1 MNALAQRW
9 ASLARREKTM
19 VVSAGLLV
27 GLALLWW
34 VALAPALQTLRAADA
49 QHAQV
54 DAQLQSMRLL
64 AAEATALRGQRV
76 LGYEESLRNLESSV
90 KQTFGAAAVLS
101 VSDARAS
108 LTLKGVSADALAQWL
123 SQARINARVVPSE
136 ARLLRSSSGI
146 SAAAAATA
154 AGIPS
159 SAANS
164 TTAALTSGPALWDG
178 VLVLALPAR

>member
-1 MNALAQRW
+1 
-9 ASLARREKTM
+9 
-19 VVSAGLLV
+19 
-27 GLALLWW
+27 
-34 VALAPALQTLRAADA
+34 LQTLRAADA

-64 AAEATALRGQRV
+64 AAEATALRGQRT

-90 KQTFGAAAVLS
+90 KQTFGAAATLS

-136 ARLLRSSSGI
+136 ARLQRNNPGASSG
-146 SAAAAATA
+146 AGAAATA
-154 AGIPS
+154 VAPAGAASSASAPS
-159 SAANS
+159 SAPS
-164 TTAALTSGPALWDG
+164 PALWDG
-178 VLVLALPAR
+178 VLVLALPSR

>member
-1 MNALAQRW
+1 MNAVAQRW
-9 ASLARREKTM
+9 AGLAAREKTM
-19 VVSAGLLV
+19 VISAGVVV

-64 AAEATALRGQRV
+64 AAEATALRGQRA

-90 KQTFGAAAVLS
+90 KQTFGAGATLS
-101 VSDARAS
+101 VSDTRAS
-108 LTLKGVSADALAQWL
+108 LTLKSVSADALAQWL

-136 ARLLRSSSGI
+136 ARLLRSGAG
-146 SAAAAATA
+146 AAA
-154 AGIPS
+154 
-159 SAANS
+159 S
-164 TTAALTSGPALWDG
+164 TTAQSGTATASTSAMPVLWDG

>member
-9 ASLARREKTM
+9 ASLAAREKTL
-19 VVSAGLLV
+19 VAGAGLVV

-49 QHAQV
+49 QHAQL

-90 KQTFGAAAVLS
+90 KQTFGAAATLS

-108 LTLKGVSADALAQWL
+108 LTLKSVSADALAQWL

-136 ARLLRSSSGI
+136 ARLLRSNAGAAGAAPA
-146 SAAAAATA
+146 SAAS
-154 AGIPS
+154 S
-159 SAANS
+159 SATPS
-164 TTAALTSGPALWDG
+164 TNPSPALWDG
-178 VLVLALPAR
+178 VLVLTLPAR

>member
-1 MNALAQRW
+1 MNPLAQRW
-9 ASLARREKTM
+9 ASLAAREKMM
-19 VVSAGLLV
+19 VISAGLVV

-34 VALAPALQTLRAADA
+34 VALAPALQTLRAANA
-49 QHAQV
+49 QHAQA

-90 KQTFGAAAVLS
+90 KQTFGAGATLS

-136 ARLLRSSSGI
+136 ARLQRSNLGVG
-146 SAAAAATA
+146 AAASTASSATATA
-154 AGIPS
+154 ATVS
-159 SAANS
+159 
-164 TTAALTSGPALWDG
+164 PAPVLWDG
-178 VLVLALPAR
+178 VLVLTLPTR

>member
-1 MNALAQRW
+1 MNPLAQRW
-9 ASLARREKTM
+9 ASLAAREKMM
-19 VVSAGLLV
+19 VISAGLVV

-34 VALAPALQTLRAADA
+34 VALAPALQTLRAANA
-49 QHAQV
+49 QHAQA

-76 LGYEESLRNLESSV
+76 LGYEESLRNLENSV
-90 KQTFGAAAVLS
+90 KQTFGAGATLS

-136 ARLLRSSSGI
+136 ARLQRSNLGAG
-146 SAAAAATA
+146 AAASTASSATATA
-154 AGIPS
+154 A
-159 SAANS
+159 SAS
-164 TTAALTSGPALWDG
+164 PAPVLWDG
-178 VLVLALPAR
+178 VLVLALPTR

>member
-1 MNALAQRW
+1 MNAMTQRW
-9 ASLARREKTM
+9 ASLARREQSM
-19 VVSAGLLV
+19 LLAASLVV

-54 DAQLQSMRLL
+54 DAQLQAMRSL
-64 AAEATALRGQRV
+64 AAEATALRAQRT
-76 LGYEESLRNLESSV
+76 LSYEEALRNLENSV
-90 KQTFGAAAVLS
+90 KQTFGAGAALS
-101 VSDARAS
+101 VSDSRAS

-136 ARLLRSSSGI
+136 ARLQRSNASGTTGSAT
-146 SAAAAATA
+146 SAASPAKGASAAT
-154 AGIPS
+154 G
-159 SAANS
+159 
-164 TTAALTSGPALWDG
+164 TAPTPVTWDG